1 MPCCFW
7 FWYQA
12 LLLWMTTRS
21 PVCVPGSPAFQ
32 AHQVI
37 MAAKACLAVTAV
49 MAATVHP
56 ELRERKA
63 RAGDQDYLGHVGSPD
78 RVERQVPRGL
88 SGLQGNV
95 RCPRD
100 QPSVPSDQRAGYLR
114 QPTHPSP
121 STVCC

>member
-1 MPCCFW
+1 MVIVT
-7 FWYQA
+7 
-12 LLLWMTTRS
+12 LLYSAAASNFS
-21 PVCVPGSPAFQ
+21 PSP
-32 AHQVI
+32 
-37 MAAKACLAVTAV
+37 L
-49 MAATVHP
+49 HP
-56 ELRERKA
+56 L
-63 RAGDQDYLGHVGSPD
+63 QDYLGHVGSPG